1 MGCSSSDIFLIKAET
16 YANSGD
22 FGYPCLDGESPSTF
36 LNKFIAASTNS
47 MCVGNSLAGLFR
59 SIGYNCNSS
68 ELRASRP
75 EVNVYG
81 NLVNNE
87 YYYSLTSTQ
96 KTTQVYESPSS
107 EYCAEGGIYAG
118 NFKLEIENG
127 IITQNTADC
136 SNQVGTPPG
145 CSSYDPG
152 CIFGNGIC
160 PYSPYFL
167 GGRLEEGFGTV
178 NISCTQ
184 ASQKG
189 NEDCEGAE
197 GKTTS
202 NYNAMLSNLINYDLL
217 FPLAKDAV
225 PKKLEIYENNLP
237 QDSQGNKCQ
246 GENYGPNGCYGF
258 PAPNAGFAYDTLH
271 APTGLQDN
279 SPSYSVI
286 TQKWRVRLGDTE
298 NFVKNNLSEK
308 YTLYVYY
315 YTGENP
321 DTSITPCCNSC
332 NCFDGIILKQKDITL
347 TYNNNKKGDYILSQD
362 YLEFD
367 NFDYSGP
374 SKNLYYCSK

>member
-22 FGYPCLDGESPSTF
+22 FGFPCLNGDNGNY
-36 LNKFIAASTNS
+36 LKRFIGSS
-47 MCVGNSLAGLFR
+47 ISSICVDQNEIAGLYGT
-59 SIGYNCNSS
+59 IQGNCDSN
-68 ELRASRP
+68 
-75 EVNVYG
+75 EVWEYQPKVNQYG
-81 NLVNNE
+81 NVINQE
-87 YYYSLTSTQ
+87 VYYKL
-96 KTTQVYESPSS
+96 SS
-107 EYCAEGGIYAG
+107 NQMSKYLEFSQGNACGGCCPEGGIFIG
-118 NFKLEIENG
+118 NFITERVQG
-127 IITQNTADC
+127 ITTQDTANC
-136 SNQVGTPPG
+136 NRQNGTPPG
-145 CSSYDPG
+145 CDPSDNF
-152 CIFGNGIC
+152 CFSANGNCFTYGIDPPEEFTC
-160 PYSPYFL
+160 KLYKYSEF
-167 GGRLEEGFGTV
+167 
-178 NISCTQ
+178 
-184 ASQKG
+184 
-189 NEDCEGAE
+189 EDCIQGQ
-197 GKTTS
+197 GGTLSKS
-202 NYNAMLSNLINYDLL
+202 NINLLEPVTYDLL